1 MNLVIVGMIF
11 AILLFPV
18 SFAQGFEWNS
28 LLIWEESQF
37 ISVAIVS
44 DFDID
49 DKTVQIIKEVI
60 ESEKQDNGEFF
71 GWNQAL
77 LFISEKT
84 NTNIPLL
91 RLTDDIEESSI
102 TIELSKFEGPKN
114 MDGFTQYEII
124 DKKINKA
131 TIIIYDY
138 DMLKQEQLELVVRHE
153 LGHALG
159 LGHTYNSLDLMFP
172 ALDLKY
178 SLISMFDLETLS
190 EIYVK
195 T

>member
-1 MNLVIVGMIF
+1 MGMIF

-37 ISVAIVS
+37 ISVAIIS

-49 DKTVQIIKEVI
+49 DKTVKIIKE
-60 ESEKQDNGEFF
+60 
-71 GWNQAL
+71 
-77 LFISEKT
+77 
-84 NTNIPLL
+84 
-91 RLTDDIEESSI
+91 DIEESSI

-131 TIIIYDY
+131 TVIIYDY

-172 ALDLKY
+172 ALDSKY

-190 EIYVK
+190 EIYMK

>member
-1 MNLVIVGMIF
+1 VNLVIVGMIF
-11 AILLFPV
+11 AILLFPA

-28 LLIWEESQF
+28 LLIWEESEF
-37 ISVAIVS
+37 ISVAIIS

-91 RLTDDIEESSI
+91 KLTDDIGESSI
-102 TIELSKFEGPKN
+102 TIELSKSEGPKN

-131 TIIIYDY
+131 TVIIYDY

-172 ALDLKY
+172 ALDSKY